1 MRLAKAGN
9 KLHEPNDNEETCRKT
24 IYDLTMGNKLDRLA
38 FEWVKKHPKA
48 TLEEAFKAG
57 YLRHVEAWVKNER

>member
-1 MRLAKAGN
+1 MRLAETGN
-9 KLHEPNDNEETCRKT
+9 ELHEPNDNEETYRKT
-24 IYDLTMGNKLDRLA
+24 IYAIIMENKLDRVA
-38 FEWVKKHPKA
+38 FEWIKKHPKA

>member
-1 MRLAKAGN
+1 MRLAEADN
-9 KLHEPNDNEETCRKT
+9 KLHESNDNEETYRKT
-24 IYDLTMGNKLDRLA
+24 IYAIIVENKLDRIA
-38 FEWVKKHPKA
+38 SEWIKKHPKA

>member
-1 MRLAKAGN
+1 MI
-9 KLHEPNDNEETCRKT
+9 EE
-24 IYDLTMGNKLDRLA
+24 NKLDRIA
-38 FEWVKKHPKA
+38 SEWIKKHPKA